1 MTARV
6 ESLHRGLFATGVLLG
21 LIAEQVVL
29 FAVPLLIFQ
38 DTGDVST
45 LGFAF
50 ALEWLPGLLAYPFAG
65 LIADRDGGARL
76 FSRVSVG
83 RAAVLG
89 LVVVIVVAE
98 PGWTTA
104 ALMTNGALLSILAAP
119 VRMSVEKMVP
129 QVARGE
135 KLATTQSLVQN
146 MELLAMALGPALA
159 AVAVLVL
166 GKVWLLA
173 LAAGVFL
180 VAAACWLPL
189 PRQKWQPGNGGGT
202 REILGELG
210 LGWTLLI
217 RNRPVR
223 LLAVLNFAINLVF
236 ATVLSA
242 NAALVTGVFGASES
256 SYGMLNTF
264 VGIVGLGN
272 LLVIPLLLRKVDV
285 HVLGVIGFTSLCAA
299 LFVAGTAGSFAVYG
313 TAFVAGMT
321 GVAYY
326 NVFNRT
332 QRIKVIPQEHLGK
345 VMGPFYLLNLLS
357 YPMAGLLVGTAGEAI
372 EPQDLV
378 TVLAV
383 VLSVFGA
390 VLLPLVM
397 RSFRQVLAP
406 RDTGSPDVPQ
416 TTEVH

>member
-180 VAAACWLPL
+180 LAAACWLPL
-189 PRQKWQPGNGGGT
+189 PRQTWQPGNGGGA

-210 LGWTLLI
+210 LGWRLLI

>member
-180 VAAACWLPL
+180 LAAACWLPL

-210 LGWTLLI
+210 LGWRLLI

-272 LLVIPLLLRKVDV
+272 LLVIPLLLRKLDV
-285 HVLGVIGFTSLCAA
+285 HVLGVIGFTALCAA
-299 LFVAGTAGSFAVYG
+299 LFVAGTASSFAVYG

-383 VLSVFGA
+383 LLSVFGA

>member
-210 LGWTLLI
+210 LGWRLLI

-272 LLVIPLLLRKVDV
+272 LLVIPLLLRKLDV
-285 HVLGVIGFTSLCAA
+285 HVLGVIGFTALCAA
-299 LFVAGTAGSFAVYG
+299 LFVAGTASSFAVYG

>member
-89 LVVVIVVAE
+89 LVVVVVVAQ

-166 GKVWLLA
+166 GKVWLLG

-189 PRQKWQPGNGGGT
+189 PRQKWQPGNGGGS

-272 LLVIPLLLRKVDV
+272 LLVIPLLLRKLDV

-299 LFVAGTAGSFAVYG
+299 LFVAGTASSFAVYG